1 MTGPVRRI
9 VGREHELEVCLR
21 PSTRRARPVA
31 PLPYAV
37 SLASASQFCSKR
49 RPVVGR
55 SAGILSYG
63 RPASK
68 TNPSCRSPDSMS

>member
-9 VGREHELEVCLR
+9 VGREHELEVLLAALDAVG
-21 PSTRRARPVA
+21 SAGT

-49 RPVVGR
+49 RPVAGR

-68 TNPSCRSPDSMS
+68 PNPSCRSPDSMS